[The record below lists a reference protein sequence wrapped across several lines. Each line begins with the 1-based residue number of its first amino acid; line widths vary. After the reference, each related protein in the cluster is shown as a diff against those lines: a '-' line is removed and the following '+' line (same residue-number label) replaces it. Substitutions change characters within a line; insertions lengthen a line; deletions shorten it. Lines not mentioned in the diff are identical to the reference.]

1 MNNPYY
7 YSLVEYNQ
15 LNSNNENLQIRIYR
29 SFKLTKDYD
38 FNYLSKKRK
47 KYGEFNLITAIKI
60 FKHYIE
66 LVNKSKIFK
75 KLRAINKLYDY
86 IFIFIVDIFK
96 EIPTIIINLYKSA
109 IAIVLSLNDFDDFDD
124 FEYDFNHDFEYNQNK
139 KIKLMN
145 LKKYTQKKVIKM
157 INILNTIFED
167 SNILIRLPYNLLI
180 TVKKIDI
187 FDIFAKYNGIWL
199 DTQVSNY
206 LNNKYKIEI
215 ILLLSKLSKKIDN
228 YIILYILQFLML
240 KGENIYDLDK
250 FYLDNTSIANTI
262 IADIEY
268 VSVGSNLFIIV

>member
-29 SFKLTKDYD
+29 SFNLTKDYD

-86 IFIFIVDIFK
+86 IFIFMVDIFK

-109 IAIVLSLNDFDDFDD
+109 IAIVLSLNDFDDF
-124 FEYDFNHDFEYNQNK
+124 EYDFNHDFEYNQNK
-139 KIKLMN
+139 KIKLIN

-240 KGENIYDLDK
+240 KGEDIYDLNK
-250 FYLDNTSIANTI
+250 FAN
-262 IADIEY
+262 ANAKIEY
-268 VSVGSNLFIIV
+268 VLIGSNLFIIV